1 LRARLTKSVW
11 RWRSALLASKHAS
24 KKAHRRVGVHAF
36 ALTLACIKGL
46 VILWFI
52 AGGKLFAAPGPI
64 SVRDDV
70 NHTIALEQPVKRIVT
85 LAPSLTE
92 IVFAA
97 GAGKQLVAVS
107 AYSDFPVEAKK
118 LPQVAD
124 FSGVALEALI
134 VQKPDLVIAW
144 KSGNRESDLKRIR
157 DLGIPLYTAEVA
169 KMIDVPRVL
178 RDIGKLAGTS
188 AAAEQAARN
197 FEMRAQALSDRFS
210 ARPPVRVFFEIAR
223 EPLMT
228 ISHQHAIG
236 EIINLCGGINVFGDS
251 ALIAFAPSLEKLVSL
266 DPDAVIYPAAAGAS
280 NSAPWSRY
288 RLLSVWKKQRIY
300 RIDADPILR
309 PGPRSIEG
317 AEQVCAALEKA
328 RATR

>member
-1 LRARLTKSVW
+1 MRVHVFAFVF
-11 RWRSALLASKHAS
+11 
-24 KKAHRRVGVHAF
+24 AHVFAF
-36 ALTLACIKGL
+36 TLACLKGL

-52 AGGKLFAAPGPI
+52 TGGKLLAASGPI
-64 SVRDDV
+64 SVRDDI
-70 NHTIALEQPVKRIVT
+70 NHTIALAQPVKRIVT

-107 AYSDFPVEAKK
+107 AYSDFPAEAKK

-124 FSGVALEALI
+124 FTGVALEALI

-169 KMIDVPRVL
+169 KMVDVPRVL
-178 RDIGKLAGTS
+178 RDIGMLAGTS
-188 AAAEQAARN
+188 TVAEQAAKN
-197 FEMRAQALSDRFS
+197 FEVRAQALSDRFGNK
-210 ARPPVRVFFEIAR
+210 RPVRVFFEIAR

-228 ISHQHAIG
+228 ISDQHAIG
-236 EIINLCGGINVFGDS
+236 EIINLCGGTNVFGDS
-251 ALIAFAPSLEKLVSL
+251 PLIAFAPSLEKLVSL
-266 DPDAVIYPAAAGAS
+266 DPDAIIYPAAASAP
-280 NSAPWSRY
+280 NSAPWPRY
-288 RLLSVWKKQRIY
+288 QVLSAWKKQRIY
-300 RIDADPILR
+300 RVDADPILR

-328 RATR
+328 RSIAK